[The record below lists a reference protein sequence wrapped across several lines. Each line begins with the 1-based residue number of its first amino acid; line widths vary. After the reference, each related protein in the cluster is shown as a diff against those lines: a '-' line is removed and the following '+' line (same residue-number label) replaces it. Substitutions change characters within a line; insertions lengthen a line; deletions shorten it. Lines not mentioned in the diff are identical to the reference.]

1 MFFRKWL
8 RQESSSFVDA
18 ATVYEKAEEGLEAPD
33 TRIMIQPVIPDN
45 PEENTCPRN
54 CAASGVTVG
63 PANAPT
69 APDLQVVIK
78 AWTDLSKDTKGAI
91 MAMDRHC

>member
-8 RQESSSFVDA
+8 RQEPSSFVDA

-45 PEENTCPRN
+45 PEENTCPRRGKHMSSKLRSFWCN
-54 CAASGVTVG
+54 SWSCKG
-63 PANAPT
+63 
-69 APDLQVVIK
+69 
-78 AWTDLSKDTKGAI
+78 TD
-91 MAMDRHC
+91 